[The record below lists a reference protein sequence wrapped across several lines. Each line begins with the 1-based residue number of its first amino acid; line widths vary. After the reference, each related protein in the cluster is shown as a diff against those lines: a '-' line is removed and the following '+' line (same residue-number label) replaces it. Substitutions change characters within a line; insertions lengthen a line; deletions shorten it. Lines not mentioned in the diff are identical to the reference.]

1 LVTLG
6 LKSLRAVGIGGR
18 ALRVLSAINLDGE
31 ALLHANEINYILADG
46 ILPSELEFIHLA
58 HSQVTP
64 EQSLGIGRAASEF
77 A

>member
-6 LKSLRAVGIGGR
+6 LKALCALGIGGS

-31 ALLHANEINYILADG
+31 ALLDANEIDHILPDG
-46 ILPSELEFIHLA
+46 ILPSELEFSHLA

-64 EQSLGIGRAASEF
+64 QQSLGVGGAASEL